1 MTIRKAILPDLD
13 AVEKLYEEVHDA
25 EESGRQ
31 TIGWIRG
38 VYPVR
43 STAEAALERGDLYVL
58 ISEAGIRGA
67 AIINQIQVDVYAGAP
82 WQYSAPDDRICVL
95 HTLVIDPAC
104 AGRGLGR
111 AFVAFYENFARTMN
125 CPELRMDTNARN
137 SIARA
142 LYKRLGYREIAVVPT
157 TFNGIPGI
165 DLVLL
170 EKNLEAMG

>member
-1 MTIRKAILPDLD
+1 MTIMKAILPDLD

-67 AIINQIQVDVYAGAP
+67 AIINQIQVDVYALGH
-82 WQYSAPDDRICVL
+82 WQ
-95 HTLVIDPAC
+95 
-104 AGRGLGR
+104 
-111 AFVAFYENFARTMN
+111 
-125 CPELRMDTNARN
+125 
-137 SIARA
+137 
-142 LYKRLGYREIAVVPT
+142 
-157 TFNGIPGI
+157 
-165 DLVLL
+165 
-170 EKNLEAMG
+170 